1 MDATIVQNLNQ
12 SSFKLSKMS
21 KGYNWEIKKYGD
33 NLKVVMEEVKQANED
48 AKKLY
53 DVE

>member
-1 MDATIVQNLNQ
+1 MDATTIYHKSECSVKITKN
-12 SSFKLSKMS
+12 S

-53 DVE
+53 DS